1 MPTPYLLIEHLTKSV
16 GSKVLF
22 EDISFAVNEG
32 QRIALI
38 ARNGIGKSTLLDI
51 IAGKTDYDEG
61 KITFRNDLKIGYLPQ
76 ALSCISKPQTS
87 NLLFTQLLTQLGITD
102 IDSKPFAQRS
112 GGQQKRI
119 ALAQVLAQEPDFLM
133 LDEPTNHLDL
143 DMVIWLE
150 EYLRKA
156 RITLL
161 LVTHDRYFLDR
172 VCSDILELD
181 QNQLYAYHGNYAY
194 YLEKRAERIEAQ
206 NAETDKFRNLYRT
219 ELDWMRRMP
228 QARAHKAQYRI
239 DNFYEIEK
247 KAKRSIQET
256 DIRLQVKS
264 SYIGNKIFEAHEVS
278 KCFGDLHIL
287 RGFSY
292 VFARYEKVGI
302 IGNNGT
308 GKSTFLRLLLG
319 ELPPDSGHFDI
330 GSTVRFGYYR
340 QQGLVFDEGKKVIDI
355 VRDIAETIDLG
366 NGDRLTASQ
375 FLQHF
380 LFSPSQQYDYVS
392 KLSGGERQRLHLC
405 TVLMRNPNFLI
416 LDEPTNDLD
425 IPTLQVLEEYLRGFK
440 GCLIV
445 VSHDRYF
452 MDRVVDHLFV
462 FHGDGIIKDFPGN
475 YTQWRASTCP
485 GAQPSPPA
493 IKEVRS
499 PGGTTVCPGTQASPP
514 ATKSPFKGEP
524 EGVSGSR
531 PRKLSYKEQRELAQL
546 EQQMPQLEQEKA
558 ALEQQLSG
566 GLTDPQAIAEAS
578 ARYEEVQRA
587 LDEAE
592 LRWLE
597 LNE

>member
-1 MPTPYLLIEHLTKSV
+1 M
-16 GSKVLF
+16 
-22 EDISFAVNEG
+22 
-32 QRIALI
+32 
-38 ARNGIGKSTLLDI
+38 
-51 IAGKTDYDEG
+51 
-61 KITFRNDLKIGYLPQ
+61 
-76 ALSCISKPQTS
+76 
-87 NLLFTQLLTQLGITD
+87 
-102 IDSKPFAQRS
+102 
-112 GGQQKRI
+112 
-119 ALAQVLAQEPDFLM
+119 
-133 LDEPTNHLDL
+133 
-143 DMVIWLE
+143 
-150 EYLRKA
+150 
-156 RITLL
+156 
-161 LVTHDRYFLDR
+161 
-172 VCSDILELD
+172 
-181 QNQLYAYHGNYAY
+181 
-194 YLEKRAERIEAQ
+194 
-206 NAETDKFRNLYRT
+206 
-219 ELDWMRRMP
+219 
-228 QARAHKAQYRI
+228 
-239 DNFYEIEK
+239 
-247 KAKRSIQET
+247 
-256 DIRLQVKS
+256 
-264 SYIGNKIFEAHEVS
+264 
-278 KCFGDLHIL
+278 
-287 RGFSY
+287 
-292 VFARYEKVGI
+292 FARYEKVGI

-380 LFSPSQQYDYVS
+380 LFSPSQQYDFVS

-405 TVLMRNPNFLI
+405 TVLMRNPNFLL

-475 YTQWRASTCP
+475 YTQWRETR
-485 GAQPSPPA
+485 PS
-493 IKEVRS
+493 KSETLSNS
-499 PGGTTVCPGTQASPP
+499 PLKGENP
-514 ATKSPFKGEP
+514 KSPFKGEP

-546 EQQMPQLEQEKA
+546 EQQMPLLEEEKA